1 MTRQDRT
8 WVVVLVVAVLL
19 VLIAIAG
26 IGREPNAPLDHK
38 AERGT
43 TQRDAR
49 AVSAPIAL
57 TVLGVV
63 GTLVGTLGGVWW
75 GQLLEDERR
84 RRGEVRREVRAW
96 ADETTN
102 TAGDT
107 ETRIFDMRFFNDR
120 DVNIALWDVKVE
132 CYREGSLIDT
142 IFPRPGPVPQPMP
155 TPPEEL
161 EPIDLESRKS
171 VYISLELVAEGEELS
186 LLKSADQ
193 LQFVAT
199 MMPDDEKVSKPLPAW
214 DDLEEST

>member
-63 GTLVGTLGGVWW
+63 GTLVGSFGGIWW
-75 GQLLEDERR
+75 GQVLADKSR

-96 ADETTN
+96 VEETTS
-102 TAGDT
+102 TTGDT
-107 ETRIFDMRFFNDR
+107 ETRTFDMRFFNDR

>member
-1 MTRQDRT
+1 MRQGPKGPPPL
-8 WVVVLVVAVLL
+8 WLIVLVVVGLVFAAVT
-19 VLIAIAG
+19 
-26 IGREPNAPLDHK
+26 IGAPGG
-38 AERGT
+38 RGMSPDT
-43 TQRDAR
+43 
-49 AVSAPIAL
+49 IAL
-57 TVLGVV
+57 AVLGV
-63 GTLVGTLGGVWW
+63 VGTLGGVWW

-107 ETRIFDMRFFNDR
+107 ETRTFDMRFFNDR

-155 TPPEEL
+155 TPPEEV

-171 VYISLELVAEGEELS
+171 VYMSLQLVAEGEELS
-186 LLKSADQ
+186 LVKSADQ

-214 DDLEEST
+214 DDLEEDA

>member
-1 MTRQDRT
+1 MTQQGRI

-26 IGREPNAPLDHK
+26 IGREPNSPLQ
-38 AERGT
+38 
-43 TQRDAR
+43 QRDAR
-49 AVSAPIAL
+49 VVSAPTATLITA
-57 TVLGVV
+57 VLSVV
-63 GTLVGTLGGVWW
+63 GALGGVWW
-75 GQLLEDERR
+75 GQELEERRR

-96 ADETTN
+96 VDDTTS
-102 TAGDT
+102 TTGDT
-107 ETRIFDMRFFNDR
+107 ETRIFDMRFYNDR

-142 IFPRPGPVPQPMP
+142 IFPRPAPVPQSMP
-155 TPPEEL
+155 TLPEEV

-171 VYISLELVAEGEELS
+171 VYMSLQLVAEGEELS
-186 LLKSADQ
+186 LVKSADQ

-214 DDLEEST
+214 DDLEESA

>member
-1 MTRQDRT
+1 MRQGPKGPPPL
-8 WVVVLVVAVLL
+8 WLIVLVVVGLVFAAVT
-19 VLIAIAG
+19 
-26 IGREPNAPLDHK
+26 IGAPGG
-38 AERGT
+38 RGMSPDT
-43 TQRDAR
+43 
-49 AVSAPIAL
+49 IAL
-57 TVLGVV
+57 AVLGV
-63 GTLVGTLGGVWW
+63 VGTLGGVWW

-120 DVNIALWDVKVE
+120 EVNIALWDVKVE
-132 CYREGSLIDT
+132 YYREGSRIGT
-142 IFPRPGPVPQPMP
+142 IVPRPGPSPQPP
-155 TPPEEL
+155 SWAPDEV

-171 VYISLELVAEGEELS
+171 VYVSLELLAEGEELP
-186 LLKSADQ
+186 LVKSADK

-214 DDLEEST
+214 DDLEESA